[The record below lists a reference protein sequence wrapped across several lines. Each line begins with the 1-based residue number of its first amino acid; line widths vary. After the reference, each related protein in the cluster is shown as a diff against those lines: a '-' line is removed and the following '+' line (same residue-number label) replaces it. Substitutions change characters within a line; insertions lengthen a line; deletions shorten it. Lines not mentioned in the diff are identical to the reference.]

1 MSGRSVTLSHLIWRT
16 DIPFVLFEAFLAM
29 YSGIGEKEAR
39 PTRAIIT
46 VRLIRSFEY
55 RNIKY
60 VVFKGVPL
68 EQTVQHFMDFVISG
82 EINYVSSC

>member
-1 MSGRSVTLSHLIWRT
+1 MSGHSVTMA
-16 DIPFVLFEAFLAM
+16 DG
-29 YSGIGEKEAR
+29 YSICTFGGFFGIRENEAR

-60 VVFKGVPL
+60 VVFKYVPL

-82 EINYVSSC
+82 EISYVSSC